1 MTCLHSLPIN
11 VVLIP
16 CCLSSSRSLSVP
28 AAVETVVVEEVV
40 VVVESV
46 LSPEQTIAYYS
57 YENIFGFGEFK
68 VEGQKRTYQLQLF
81 QWEKFLQH
89 FLHLF
94 VAEWYT
100 NQHLEV
106 D

>member
-28 AAVETVVVEEVV
+28 AAVETAVAEEVV

-46 LSPEQTIAYYS
+46 LSPEQTIV
-57 YENIFGFGEFK
+57 II
-68 VEGQKRTYQLQLF
+68 
-81 QWEKFLQH
+81 
-89 FLHLF
+89 
-94 VAEWYT
+94 
-100 NQHLEV
+100 
-106 D
+106 